1 MNEFKIIVVM
11 NEAMIKFLKEKDMDC
26 SLNEKIEKKLQDE
39 ALFFKVSKINAY
51 KILNAVGVKE
61 ENLEN
66 VYKKLTSSDIFYE
79 LVQKGKIGYND
90 ENLIIKYN
98 DYRI

>member
-11 NEAMIKFLKEKDMDC
+11 NEAMIKFLKEKNMDY
-26 SLNEKIEKKLQDE
+26 SLNEKIAEKLCDE
-39 ALFFKVSKINAY
+39 AFFFKISKINAY
-51 KILNAVGVKE
+51 EILKNIGVKE
-61 ENLEN
+61 ENIEK

-98 DYRI
+98 NYRI